1 MRNIKLTL
9 EYDGTD
15 FSGFQLQPKRVTI
28 QETLEGALSKLFN
41 KPMKIKSASGRTDAG
56 VHAKCQV
63 VNFEIDRTETLWQIQ
78 KGLNAH
84 LPHSI
89 AVKKAEEVNSKF
101 HARFS
106 AKRKTYEYLVWN
118 DPARSPF
125 YEKYAVHV
133 MSPLSLAK
141 MRKAA
146 KVFVGKHDFR
156 SFCATGKP
164 AEQKKDTV
172 RHIYQFT
179 VKMEGPLVK
188 FQITGNGFLH
198 YMVRNIVG
206 MLIEV
211 GRGKILPEEVSRILK
226 SRDRRKAPATAP
238 AKALTLMEVIY

>member
-28 QETLEGALSKLFN
+28 QETLENALSRLFN
-41 KPMKIKSASGRTDAG
+41 KSMKIKSASGRTDAG

-63 VNFEIDRTETLWQIQ
+63 VNFETDRKETLWQIQ

-84 LPHSI
+84 LPDSI
-89 AVKKAEEVNSKF
+89 AVVKAEEATPKF

-106 AKRKTYEYLVWN
+106 AKGKTYEYLVWN
-118 DPARSPF
+118 SPVRSPF
-125 YEKYAVHV
+125 YNKHAIHV
-133 MSPLSLAK
+133 MSPLSLPK
-141 MRKAA
+141 MRRAA

-156 SFCATGKP
+156 AFCATGKP
-164 AEQKKDTV
+164 AEQGKDTV
-172 RHIYQFT
+172 RH
-179 VKMEGPLVK
+179 VKKFAIKTEGPLVR

-206 MLIEV
+206 TLIEV
-211 GRGKILPEEVSRILK
+211 GRGKIKPEEVKAILK
-226 SRDRRKAPATAP
+226 SCDRTKAPATAP
-238 AKALTLMEVIY
+238 AKALTLVKVFY

>member
-9 EYDGTD
+9 EYDGTE

-28 QETLEGALSKLFN
+28 QETLEDALSKFFN

-63 VNFEIDRTETLWQIQ
+63 VNFETDRKETPWQIQ

-84 LPHSI
+84 LPHSV

-106 AKRKTYEYLVWN
+106 AKKKTYEYLVWN
-118 DPARSPF
+118 APARSPF
-125 YEKYAVHV
+125 YERHALHV
-133 MSPLSLAK
+133 YSPLNLAK
-141 MRKAA
+141 VRNAA
-146 KVFVGKHDFR
+146 KTFIGKHDFR

-164 AEQKKDTV
+164 AEQEKDTV
-172 RHIYQFT
+172 RTIYQFT
-179 VKMEGPLVK
+179 VKNEGALVR
-188 FQITGNGFLH
+188 FQITGNGFLQ

-206 MLIEV
+206 TLIEV
-211 GRGKILPEEVSRILK
+211 GRGKIQPEEVKEILK

-238 AKALTLMEVIY
+238 AKALTLVNVQY